1 MDCFQGQFFVTID
14 FMNQEFAGY
23 SITRSMSGG
32 GMTKLYVAIDAQQR
46 RVVIRVLDAV
56 RAKDRKNRKRFF
68 HGGDV
73 IAKLNTPTQNPNIIP
88 FIQQGYEGKIPYMVL
103 DYIESRTLRDL
114 ILYREP
120 LLTDNVM
127 VFIRQLAN
135 VIQYIHAR
143 GFLHLDIKPEN
154 ILIRPDGCLIVID
167 FDLAIPRKRFFKKL
181 PHVSGTTAYVP
192 PETLLNRTADDRSD
206 IYAFGICCYE
216 MLSFHKPYEGEK
228 LELVRAAQIDPK
240 TPPTPIL
247 QHNPDIP
254 IALANLV
261 MKCVAKNPEDRY
273 PDMVLV
279 LRDLNNLI

>member
-1 MDCFQGQFFVTID
+1 MDCVQGRFFVTIG

-46 RVVIRVLDAV
+46 RVVIRVLDPV
-56 RAKDRKNRKRFF
+56 MAKDRKNRKRFF
-68 HGGDV
+68 HGGEV

-88 FIQQGYEGKIPYMVL
+88 FIQQGYEGKVPYMVL
-103 DYIESRTLRDL
+103 DYVESRTLRDL

-120 LLTDNVM
+120 LLTENVM

-135 VIQYIHAR
+135 VIQYIHSR
-143 GFLHLDIKPEN
+143 GFLHLDI
-154 ILIRPDGCLIVID
+154 
-167 FDLAIPRKRFFKKL
+167 
-181 PHVSGTTAYVP
+181 AYVP
-192 PETLLNRTADDRSD
+192 PETLMNRTADDRSD

-216 MLSFHKPYEGEK
+216 ILSFHKPYEGEK
-228 LELVRAAQIDPK
+228 IELVRAAQIDPNI
-240 TPPTPIL
+240 PPTPIL
-247 QHNPDIP
+247 QHNSDIP
-254 IALANLV
+254 VELANLV
-261 MKCVAKNPEDRY
+261 MKCVAKKPEDRY